1 MTLGRQEW
9 NSHAELIGRVT
20 LSWNQNVHQLLRIFS
35 HLTGLGSPLAE
46 ALFFSHQSDRG
57 QRQLIRRTADAVGL
71 RQEHK
76 TGLFKLIKRLDDV
89 STGRNLAVHT
99 VFGVSLFDPGTGA
112 WDPTVVPALKPSQ
125 DPRLE
130 PDFSS
135 QFERVD
141 RKLGAI
147 HRDMEDW
154 LVHTPFPERAWGM
167 PPFVG
172 REQLSSE

>member
-1 MTLGRQEW
+1 MISGREEW
-9 NSHAELIGRVT
+9 NLHAELIGRVT

-35 HLTGLGSPLAE
+35 HLTGLSSPLTD

-71 RQEHK
+71 RQEDK
-76 TGLFKLIKRLDDV
+76 TALLKILKRLDAV

-99 VFGVSLFDPGTGA
+99 VFGLSLFDPTTGA
-112 WDPTVVPALKPSQ
+112 WGPAVVPALRPAQ

-130 PDFSS
+130 TDFAS
-135 QFERVD
+135 QFERID
-141 RKLGAI
+141 RKLEAI
-147 HRDMEDW
+147 YRDLEDW
-154 LVHTPFPERAWGM
+154 LVHTPFPVRPWGM

-172 REQLSSE
+172 GQP